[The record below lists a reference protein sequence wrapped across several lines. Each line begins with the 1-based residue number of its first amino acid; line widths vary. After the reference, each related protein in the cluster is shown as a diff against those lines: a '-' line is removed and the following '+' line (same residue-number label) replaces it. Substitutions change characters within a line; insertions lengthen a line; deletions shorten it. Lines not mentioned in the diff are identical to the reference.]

1 MKTEE
6 NLKVVELRNY
16 LVQPVENLLLE
27 ITFWKIL

>member
-6 NLKVVELRNY
+6 NLKVIELRNY

-27 ITFWKIL
+27 ITVWKIL